1 MSKRTFISGLAAAL
15 GASAVLLAV
24 PGTANAAV
32 GAQLMN
38 EETRLCLDS
47 DMQGNVY
54 TKGCDEEMQNAYQ
67 QWRIQIANPAA
78 VTDALRNVMTGKCL
92 EVDDGDGVSA
102 QPCNYGKKQQFSFVD
117 HYGMKILK
125 SAYNGRALD
134 SNKKGQAYTSQL
146 STSNPYMRWY
156 VTYG

>member
-1 MSKRTFISGLAAAL
+1 M
-15 GASAVLLAV
+15 LLAV

-32 GAQLMN
+32 GNQLMN

-47 DMQGNVY
+47 DTQGKVY

-67 QWRIQIANPAA
+67 QWRLEPVNPAEL
-78 VTDALRNVMTGKCL
+78 TIALRNVMTGKCV
-92 EVDDGDGVSA
+92 EVDNGDGVSA
-102 QPCNYGKKQQFSFVD
+102 QPCNYNKKQQFSLVD
-117 HYGMKILK
+117 HYGMKVVK

-134 SNKKGQAYTSQL
+134 SNKKGQAYTSSF

-156 VTYG
+156 VTY